1 MFKQVLAVVLSVL
14 GISALEK
21 KDGKSTLTEEQRT
34 TLTGKYGDKFVEQFL
49 KDLAA
54 FEENGQEVSGKEIED
69 IQAQLNEK
77 QKDYDR
83 MKADFEKYK
92 RESATREEN
101 LNALI
106 NKLSEDPETDLKTEK
121 TETAQ
126 MKPTFKLDMNMLH
139 NKVLDNAVNGDGLMA
154 LAGNTIETEDLKTE
168 FGKYVS
174 DRRYE
179 IITLL
184 FGKLQCTQY
193 MTTKMTDKTEWQ
205 AVQSVISDLIQKFTP
220 YWTPSGKVKFT
231 PIVIKNRKHKINY
244 PLKPAEIM
252 EDVIAYLYDEGL
264 QPKDMPIVK
273 YCIEVLLKPKVE
285 EERDEQL
292 AVGVFDESKNK
303 NKNDGDDGDL
313 HGSLDGYITILKQLH
328 EDKEQNIIRLLPG
341 VNLTRQ
347 NIYDQFD
354 NIYQQIPKKYRTK
367 KLPIFID
374 PDLLNLYELARDDK
388 FPNSKNEDENKKR
401 LQHTNFTFVP
411 LDGMTGTGLF
421 FITPK
426 ENFIHLLSKNKGLSK
441 IWIQA
446 ENYDVKIFAEWWEAV
461 GFAIAELIF
470 AYVPPKETPD
480 GSGSKQSL

>member
-1 MFKQVLAVVLSVL
+1 
-14 GISALEK
+14 
-21 KDGKSTLTEEQRT
+21 
-34 TLTGKYGDKFVEQFL
+34 
-49 KDLAA
+49 
-54 FEENGQEVSGKEIED
+54 
-69 IQAQLNEK
+69 
-77 QKDYDR
+77 
-83 MKADFEKYK
+83 
-92 RESATREEN
+92 
-101 LNALI
+101 
-106 NKLSEDPETDLKTEK
+106 
-121 TETAQ
+121 
-126 MKPTFKLDMNMLH
+126 
-139 NKVLDNAVNGDGLMA
+139 MA

-292 AVGVFDESKNK
+292 AIGVFDESKNK
-303 NKNDGDDGDL
+303 NKNDGDAGDL
-313 HGSLDGYITILKQLH
+313 HGSLDGYITILKQLY
-328 EDKEQNIIRLLPG
+328 EDQEQNIVRLLPG
-341 VNLTRQ
+341 VDLNRQ

>member
-54 FEENGQEVSGKEIED
+54 FEENGQEISGKEIED

-92 RESATREEN
+92 RESAAREEN

-106 NKLSEDPETDLKTEK
+106 NKLSEDPETDLKAEK

-470 AYVPPKETPD
+470 AYVPPKENPD

>member
-54 FEENGQEVSGKEIED
+54 FEENGQEISGKEIED

-92 RESATREEN
+92 RESAAREEN

-106 NKLSEDPETDLKTEK
+106 NKLSEDPETDLKAEK

-441 IWIQA
+441 
-446 ENYDVKIFAEWWEAV
+446 F
-461 GFAIAELIF
+461 
-470 AYVPPKETPD
+470 
-480 GSGSKQSL
+480 GSRQKTTM

>member
-21 KDGKSTLTEEQRT
+21 KDGKSTLTDQQRT

-54 FEENGQEVSGKEIED
+54 FEDSGGEASGKEIEG
-69 IQAQLNEK
+69 IQAQLDEK

-83 MKADFEKYK
+83 MKADYEKFK
-92 RESATREEN
+92 KEAAEKEKN
-101 LNALI
+101 LNAMI
-106 NKLSEDPETDLKTEK
+106 GKLSDEPEPDLKTERK
-121 TETAQ
+121 EAANP
-126 MKPTFKLDMNMLH
+126 KPEFKLDMNMLH

-154 LAGNTIETEDLKTE
+154 LAGNTIETDDLKTE

-205 AVQSVISDLIQKFTP
+205 AMQSVITDLIQKYTP
-220 YWTPSGKVKFT
+220 YWTPSGKVTFT

-273 YCIEVLLKPKVE
+273 YCINVLLRPKVE

-292 AVGVFDESKNK
+292 AIGVYDETKNT
-303 NKNDGDDGDL
+303 NKNDGDSGDL

-328 EDKEQNIIRLLPG
+328 EDEKYNIVRLLPK
-341 VNLTRQ
+341 VSLNRQ
-347 NIYDQFD
+347 NIYDHFD
-354 NIYQQIPKKYRTK
+354 SIYQQIPKKYRNK

-426 ENFIHLLSKNKGLSK
+426 ENFIHLLSKNRGLSK

-470 AYVPPKETPD
+470 AYVPLKEVAE
-480 GSGSKQSL
+480 GSGNAQSL

>member
-54 FEENGQEVSGKEIED
+54 FEENGQEISGKEIED

-92 RESATREEN
+92 RESAAREEN

-106 NKLSEDPETDLKTEK
+106 NKLSEDPETDLKAEK

-367 KLPIFID
+367 
-374 PDLLNLYELARDDK
+374 NCR
-388 FPNSKNEDENKKR
+388 S
-401 LQHTNFTFVP
+401 
-411 LDGMTGTGLF
+411 
-421 FITPK
+421 
-426 ENFIHLLSKNKGLSK
+426 S
-441 IWIQA
+441 
-446 ENYDVKIFAEWWEAV
+446 
-461 GFAIAELIF
+461 LIRIC
-470 AYVPPKETPD
+470 
-480 GSGSKQSL
+480 

>member
-54 FEENGQEVSGKEIED
+54 FEENGQEISGKEIED

-92 RESATREEN
+92 RESAAREEN

-106 NKLSEDPETDLKTEK
+106 NKLSEDPETDLKAEK

-328 EDKEQNIIRLLPG
+328 DKEQNIIRLLPG

-411 LDGMTGTGLF
+411 LDGMTGTGAFLHH
-421 FITPK
+421 TERK
-426 ENFIHLLSKNKGLSK
+426 L
-441 IWIQA
+441 
-446 ENYDVKIFAEWWEAV
+446 Y
-461 GFAIAELIF
+461 
-470 AYVPPKETPD
+470 PPAFQK
-480 GSGSKQSL
+480 

>member
-54 FEENGQEVSGKEIED
+54 FEENGQEISGKEIED

-92 RESATREEN
+92 RESAAREEN

-106 NKLSEDPETDLKTEK
+106 NKLSEDPETDLKAEK

-313 HGSLDGYITILKQLH
+313 HGSLDGYITILK
-328 EDKEQNIIRLLPG
+328 
-341 VNLTRQ
+341 
-347 NIYDQFD
+347 
-354 NIYQQIPKKYRTK
+354 
-367 KLPIFID
+367 
-374 PDLLNLYELARDDK
+374 
-388 FPNSKNEDENKKR
+388 
-401 LQHTNFTFVP
+401 
-411 LDGMTGTGLF
+411 
-421 FITPK
+421 
-426 ENFIHLLSKNKGLSK
+426 
-441 IWIQA
+441 
-446 ENYDVKIFAEWWEAV
+446 
-461 GFAIAELIF
+461 
-470 AYVPPKETPD
+470 
-480 GSGSKQSL
+480 

>member
-54 FEENGQEVSGKEIED
+54 FEENGQEISGKEIED

-92 RESATREEN
+92 RESAAREEN

-106 NKLSEDPETDLKTEK
+106 NKLSEDPETDLKAEK

-461 GFAIAELIF
+461 GFEIAELIF

>member
-1 MFKQVLAVVLSVL
+1 MVSFGLFLFFRLLAVVLSVL

-54 FEENGQEVSGKEIED
+54 FEENGQEISGKEIED

-92 RESATREEN
+92 RESAAREEN

-106 NKLSEDPETDLKTEK
+106 NKLSEDPETDLKAEK

-252 EDVIAYLYDEGL
+252 EDIIAYLYDEGL

-426 ENFIHLLSKNKGLSK
+426 ENFIHHS
-441 IWIQA
+441 A
-446 ENYDVKIFAEWWEAV
+446 KIF
-461 GFAIAELIF
+461 
-470 AYVPPKETPD
+470 T
-480 GSGSKQSL
+480 S